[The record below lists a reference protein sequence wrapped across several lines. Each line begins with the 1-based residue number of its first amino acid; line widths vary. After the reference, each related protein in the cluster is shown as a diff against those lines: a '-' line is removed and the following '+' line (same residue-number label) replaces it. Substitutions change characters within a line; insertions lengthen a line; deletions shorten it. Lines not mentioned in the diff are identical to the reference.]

1 MRPQRRARSR
11 TRAALATWGLCLG
24 LSSLGACASRTY
36 LTPTHGRAYAEAFG
50 RQQANPEPVDR
61 DGHAIQGLDSQE
73 ATTISRSYNKSL
85 AAKEGGGEPMQ
96 PTIIMNPAA
105 APQQGPNMPPP
116 SVPGGQ

>member
-1 MRPQRRARSR
+1 MRHRSRARS
-11 TRAALATWGLCLG
+11 TTIFAAFGLALG
-24 LSSLGACASRTY
+24 LWSLGGCAPRTY

-50 RQQANPEPVDR
+50 RQMANPEPVER
-61 DGHAIQGLDSQE
+61 DGRAIQGLDSQE

-85 AAKEGGGEPMQ
+85 ASKGGGEATQ

-116 SVPGGQ
+116 SVPNGQ

>member
-1 MRPQRRARSR
+1 MSSTRRLLMGI
-11 TRAALATWGLCLG
+11 ALLALG
-24 LSSLGACASRTY
+24 GCANRTY
-36 LTPTHGRAYAEAFG
+36 LTPTHGRAYAQAFT
-50 RQQANPEPVDR
+50 QQLANPEPIEN
-61 DGHAIQGLDSQE
+61 DGRPIQGLDSQE